1 MKPQHKI
8 VGALVALVLLSLAW
22 VPEAHAFRGR
32 GAAFV
37 VGAAVGSSKAEG
49 AEAEAAA
56 AQQQAAASQQ
66 QAAAAQQQ
74 AATAQQ
80 QLAAEKEK
88 TAAAQKEAEA
98 AKKAAAA
105 GPAPAVGR
113 TRAAAGHRRGR
124 PSGGMHGHPGGR
136 RELLLLRRQLL
147 PGRVRGQ
154 QHQVRHDEAE
164 VRPSRT
170 RRAG

>member
-1 MKPQHKI
+1 MKPICKI
-8 VGALVALVLLSLAW
+8 AGALSALLLFVTLT
-22 VPEAHAFRGR
+22 PEAHAFRGR

-37 VGAAVGSSKAEG
+37 VGAAVGSSQASG

-88 TAAAQKEAEA
+88 SAAAQKEAEA
-98 AKKAAAA
+98 AKKQAATPGPGPAAAA
-105 GPAPAVGR
+105 GPALPLGTVVAALPAGCTATPVG
-113 TRAAAGHRRGR
+113 GVNYYYC
-124 PSGGMHGHPGGR
+124 GGNFYQAVFEGSNLKYVTTKPK
-136 RELLLLRRQLL
+136 
-147 PGRVRGQ
+147 
-154 QHQVRHDEAE
+154 
-164 VRPSRT
+164 
-170 RRAG
+170 

>member
-1 MKPQHKI
+1 MKPQYN
-8 VGALVALVLLSLAW
+8 VGGALGALFLLSLAW
-22 VPEAHAFRGR
+22 VPEAQAFRGR

-37 VGAAVGSSKAEG
+37 VGASVGSSKAAG

-74 AATAQQ
+74 AAAAEQ

-88 TAAAQKEAEA
+88 TAAAQREAEA

-105 GPAPAVGR
+105 TPAPAVVG
-113 TRAAAGHRRGR
+113 AALPLGTVVATLPAGCTAT
-124 PSGGMHGHPGGR
+124 PVGGVNYYYCGGNFYQAVFEGSSIR
-136 RELLLLRRQLL
+136 YVTTK
-147 PGRVRGQ
+147 PK
-154 QHQVRHDEAE
+154 
-164 VRPSRT
+164 
-170 RRAG
+170 

>member
-1 MKPQHKI
+1 MKPQHHI
-8 VGALVALVLLSLAW
+8 VGALAALFLLSLAW
-22 VPEAHAFRGR
+22 VPDALAFRGR

-66 QAAAAQQQ
+66 QAATAQQQ
-74 AATAQQ
+74 AATAQA

-105 GPAPAVGR
+105 GPGPAV
-113 TRAAAGHRRGR
+113 AAGPALPLGTVVAAL
-124 PSGGMHGHPGGR
+124 PAGCTATPVGGVNYYYCGGNFYQAVF
-136 RELLLLRRQLL
+136 EGSNIKYVTTK
-147 PGRVRGQ
+147 PK
-154 QHQVRHDEAE
+154 
-164 VRPSRT
+164 
-170 RRAG
+170 